1 MMRNVVFMGT
11 GPFALCALEGLWQ
24 TLGSD
29 ATLTVYTKEAKKA
42 GRGMKEKDGCVAEF
56 AREKG
61 LPLYQPHT
69 LRSEEAKADFLA
81 LEAELCVVASYGLIL
96 PKYVLDA
103 PKYGCVCVHASL
115 LPAYRGAA
123 PIHRVILDGKRKT
136 GVTLMQMDEGIDT
149 GAMLATVETEIGET
163 ECVGELFDRLAVLG
177 RDLLLS
183 NLEKLEN
190 GSLIP
195 TPQDEAGA
203 SYAAKITAEDQKLTF
218 EEPTDQVLCRI
229 RGLSPVPCAYCITAK
244 DGKKMKI
251 YSAKRAEGS
260 FEGACGEVVAVKPE
274 VLVKTADGAVA
285 LELIQPEGKGRM
297 AARDA
302 VNGRRL
308 AVGDLLS

>member
-24 TLGSD
+24 ALGSE
-29 ATLTVYTKEAKKA
+29 ATLSVYTKEAKKA

-61 LPLYQPHT
+61 LPLYQPHS
-69 LRSEEAKADFLA
+69 LREEEAKAEFLA

-103 PKYGCVCVHASL
+103 PRYGCVNIHASL

-123 PIHRVILDGKRKT
+123 PIHRAILDGKEKT
-136 GVTLMQMDEGIDT
+136 GVTLMQMDEGLDT
-149 GAMLATVETEIGET
+149 GAMLATVETAIGKD

-183 NLEKLEN
+183 HLDAIEKQ
-190 GSLIP
+190 SLTPI
-195 TPQDEAGA
+195 PQDEAGA
-203 SYAAKITAEDQKLTF
+203 SYAAKITTDDQKLSFDETT
-218 EEPTDQVLCRI
+218 ERVLCRI
-229 RGLSPVPCAYCITAK
+229 RALSPVPCAFCITAK

-251 YSAKRAEGS
+251 YSAKPAEGTWD
-260 FEGACGEVVAVKPE
+260 GAAGEVVAVKPE
-274 VLVKTADGAVA
+274 VLVKTKDGAIA
-285 LELIQPEGKGRM
+285 LSLIQPEGKGRM
-297 AARDA
+297 EAKDA
-302 VNGRRL
+302 VNGRKL
-308 AVGDLLS
+308 ALGDLLS

>member
-24 TLGSD
+24 RLGDD

-56 AREKG
+56 AHEKG
-61 LPLYQPHT
+61 LSLYQPHS
-69 LRSEEAKADFLA
+69 LREEGAKAEFLA

-123 PIHRVILDGKRKT
+123 PIHRAILDGQTRA
-136 GVTLMQMDEGIDT
+136 GVTLMLMDEGIDT
-149 GAMLATVETEIGET
+149 GPMLATAETEIGKE

-177 RDLLLS
+177 RDLLLANLD
-183 NLEKLEN
+183 NLEYGAL
-190 GSLIP
+190 
-195 TPQDEAGA
+195 TPVPQSEEGA
-203 SYAAKITAEDQKLTF
+203 SYAAKITAEDQKLCF
-218 EEPTDQVLCRI
+218 DEETDRVLCRI
-229 RGLSPVPCAYCITAK
+229 RALSPVPCAYCITEK

-251 YSAKRAEGS
+251 YSARKADGA
-260 FEGACGEVVAVKPE
+260 FEGKPGEIVAVKPE
-274 VLVKTADGAVA
+274 VLVKTRDGAIA
-285 LELIQPEGKGRM
+285 LSLIQPEGKGRM
-297 AARDA
+297 EARDA